1 VLNKRHAEKA
11 RLGYAATV
19 GLETSM
25 ELSGSS
31 CYMQHGVGQEPK
43 LQQNGK
49 RTAGLLVVGYGRQL
63 AVLGSS

>member
-1 VLNKRHAEKA
+1 
-11 RLGYAATV
+11 
-19 GLETSM
+19 M

-31 CYMQHGVGQEPK
+31 CYMKHDVGQEPK

-63 AVLGSS
+63 AVLGSSKICTVDSECMVGMAQVGLGRA

>member
-1 VLNKRHAEKA
+1 
-11 RLGYAATV
+11 
-19 GLETSM
+19 M

-63 AVLGSS
+63 AVLGSSKICTVDSECMVGMAQVGLGRAW